1 MSAMTI
7 RPEQPGDEAA
17 IDAVH
22 KSAFPAED
30 EAKLVA
36 ALRSA
41 GRLSISL
48 VAVEGERIVGHIAFS
63 PVAIDGVEC
72 GLGLAPVAVVPEYQR
87 KGIGGK
93 LVQEGLAAAKQS
105 GTGFVVVLGHP
116 EYYPR
121 FGFHRASSRGLN
133 NVYGV
138 DDAFMVMEL
147 KDGALSGDCGLVTYG
162 PEFGVW
168 E

>member
-1 MSAMTI
+1 MLI
-7 RPEQPGDEAA
+7 RTEQPGDEPA

-22 KSAFPAED
+22 RAAFPAKD
-30 EAKLVA
+30 EAKLVG
-36 ALRSA
+36 ALRAS

-48 VAVEGERIVGHIAFS
+48 VAVDNERIAGHIAFS

-87 KGIGGK
+87 KGIGGM
-93 LVQEGLAAAKQS
+93 LVQEGLAAAQQS

-121 FGFHRASSRGLN
+121 FGFQRASERGLK

-138 DDAFMVMEL
+138 DDAFMVIEL
-147 KDGALSGDCGLVTYG
+147 REGSLPVGGGLVTYG

>member
-1 MSAMTI
+1 MHI
-7 RPEQPGDEAA
+7 RPEQPGDEPA

-22 KSAFPAED
+22 RATFPGED
-30 EAKLVA
+30 EAKLVD
-36 ALRSA
+36 ALRA
-41 GRLSISL
+41 ADRLSISL
-48 VAVEGERIVGHIAFS
+48 VAVDIERIVGHIAFS

-72 GLGLAPVAVVPEYQR
+72 GLGLAPVAVVPDYQR
-87 KGIGGK
+87 KGFGGK
-93 LVQEGLAAAKQS
+93 LMHEGLAAAKQS

-121 FGFHRASSRGLN
+121 FGFQRASERGLKN
-133 NVYGV
+133 IYGA

-147 KDGALSGDCGLVTYG
+147 KDGALSGDGGMVTYG